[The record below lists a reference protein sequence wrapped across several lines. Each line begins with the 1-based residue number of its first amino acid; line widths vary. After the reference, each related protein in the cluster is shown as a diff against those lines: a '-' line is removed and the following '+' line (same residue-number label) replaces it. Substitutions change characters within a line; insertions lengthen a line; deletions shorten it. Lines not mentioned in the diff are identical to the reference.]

1 MRAGTVSDRKA
12 NPSDQKPAVSDT
24 PSDGPAKSWSIRDV
38 PTNVRHAA
46 VAGAK
51 REEISVGEWITR
63 AIIGKVRSD
72 RASVRTPAVIA
83 PPRALPD
90 PAADLDAAER
100 LVALAERLAA
110 ISGKPTPRSVT
121 RLAHG
126 VIRDRLQAAKQR
138 GLTDQPSRRTETPN
152 GQTDE

>member
-1 MRAGTVSDRKA
+1 MMADAPSDRNA
-12 NPSDQKPAVSDT
+12 ISSDEEPAVSDA
-24 PSDGPAKSWSIRDV
+24 PSGTSANSWSIRDV
-38 PTNVRHAA
+38 PASVRHAA
-46 VAGAK
+46 VTAAK
-51 REEISVGEWITR
+51 REETSVGEWITR

-72 RASVRTPAVIA
+72 RASDRMPAVIV

-90 PAADLDAAER
+90 PAADLDSAER
-100 LVALAERLAA
+100 LIAMAERVAA
-110 ISGKPTPRSVT
+110 ISGKPAPRSVT

-138 GLTDQPSRRTETPN
+138 GLTDQPSRQTETAN